1 MNPRVTENRADA
13 VDETASQGTGGDET
27 EIGRPAAEQAMLFND
42 EPTLLDRLNR
52 SELVKRV
59 GNAIIG
65 CRPPV
70 VLGIHGDWGAGK
82 TSFLH
87 QLHFYLKGECP
98 QRSAEEIDE
107 ATCPRTIHPDT
118 DYLTIVWFEAW
129 RYQNEPV
136 PIAALLQEIR
146 TQLPWY
152 SKALAETKKLG
163 EIAMRSALLSLD
175 DLTKKIGL
183 QAATV
188 KTIQE
193 TGEKWEQENLAT
205 SLPAH
210 MIRAH
215 LDHALGQLLGRDA
228 IEPKP
233 RGRTKA
239 DKPRRQAYRLVVLV
253 DDLDRC
259 EPDAAFKLLEG
270 IKIYLN
276 LPSCIFVLGMNQWII
291 ERAIAKQL
299 KAESSDEDRRY
310 ALPRV
315 PGEALPGHLAPAHP
329 GRWVEVPGILAPQK
343 CSPESVGAR
352 GHQSVSLPARQPPKD

>member
-1 MNPRVTENRADA
+1 MNPSVTENRADA
-13 VDETASQGTGGDET
+13 VDETASQGTGGDERET
-27 EIGRPAAEQAMLFND
+27 GRPAAEQAMLFND
-42 EPTLLDRLNR
+42 EPTLLDRLSR

-59 GNAIIG
+59 GYAIID
-65 CRPPV
+65 CKPPV

-98 QRSAEEIDE
+98 QRSAEEIDD
-107 ATCPRTIHPDT
+107 TKCPWSNHPDT

-136 PIAALLQEIR
+136 PIVALLQEIR

-152 SKALAETKKLG
+152 SKALAESKKLG
-163 EIAMRSALLSLD
+163 EIVMRSALLSLD

-215 LDHALGQLLGRDA
+215 LDHALGQLLGR
-228 IEPKP
+228 
-233 RGRTKA
+233 A
-239 DKPRRQAYRLVVLV
+239 DQPRRHAYRLVVLV

-310 ALPRV
+310 V
-315 PGEALPGHLAPAHP
+315 APNTWRSSARTSGTCP
-329 GRWVEVPGILAPQK
+329 PWPMVGRRSWNTG
-343 CSPESVGAR
+343 SPKMF
-352 GHQSVSLPARQPPKD
+352 P